1 MFILLLICYIVSF
14 LVILGYF
21 HKEFKKGQRIGF
33 ALLTNFFAGL
43 IAITV
48 TVVIMAL
55 FAHDATSTVNRP
67 IKSTVYLV
75 TATQVLKPGDHIK
88 SIDTEGYL
96 TTSDATKKVNVKVND
111 DGDTIKNIS
120 YAEQHTDKKVFGLTL
135 QKDSEKPKAMAI
147 INTKQANNSLKHFF
161 D

>member
-1 MFILLLICYIVSF
+1 MLILLLICHIISF
-14 LVILGYF
+14 LLLLGYF
-21 HKEFKKGQRIGF
+21 YKQFDSKLSAI
-33 ALLTNFFAGL
+33 LLANLFGLLVGIIPFSMIATFFAYD
-43 IAITV
+43 T
-48 TVVIMAL
+48 
-55 FAHDATSTVNRP
+55 TSTVNKP
-67 IKSTVYLV
+67 VKPTVRLV

-88 SIDTEGYL
+88 SVDSEGYL
-96 TTSDATKKVNVKVND
+96 TTGDATKKVTVKVKG
-111 DGDTIKNIS
+111 DGDTIANIS

>member
-55 FAHDATSTVNRP
+55 FAHDATSTITRP
-67 IKSTVYLV
+67 VKPTIHLV
-75 TATQVLKPGDHIK
+75 TATQVLKPGNHIK
-88 SIDTEGYL
+88 NIDTEGYL
-96 TTSDATKKVNVKVND
+96 TTGDATKKVTVKING
-111 DGDTIKNIS
+111 DGDTIANIS
-120 YAEQHTDKKVFGLTL
+120 YTEQHTDKKVFGLTL